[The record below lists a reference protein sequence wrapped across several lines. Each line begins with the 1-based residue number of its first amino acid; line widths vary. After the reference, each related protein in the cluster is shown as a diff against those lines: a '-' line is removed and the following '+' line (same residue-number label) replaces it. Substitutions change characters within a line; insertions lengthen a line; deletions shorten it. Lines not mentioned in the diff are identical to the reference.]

1 MRLFRSRKQKKAD
14 SETKRRVLFV
24 SHEATRTGAPKI
36 ILNILKHFHAN
47 CDISCETILHS
58 GGFLASEFEQHG
70 VVDCMNLARE
80 PGEELVKRVTKFVQ
94 REKGNLPVMAVC
106 NSMESRF
113 VAQALA
119 SHGIP
124 LISLVH
130 ELPSSYTHED
140 YTTVFDASQRI
151 VFPVH
156 AVREATE
163 AFTDVP
169 YGKGLVLSQG
179 LLNSS
184 FGTGVGRDEAQ
195 QRIRKEL
202 GLPENAFVVLGCGT
216 LDLRKGIDHY
226 VNIARETVTQN
237 NSHTPIHFVWV
248 GEGPRWT
255 HSPYHYVQL
264 DLQNS
269 PARGY
274 VHFIGEREDV
284 EPYFMGSDA
293 FLLTSRVDPFPCV
306 IHEAMASSL
315 PVITFS
321 DSGGA
326 PEAVGNGSGFVVP
339 YGDYGHAGNVI
350 RMLAAQP
357 EIASGMRQ
365 KSFERVHTRYRFDD
379 YADKLI
385 DVCESILGYELRRPI
400 APGSA
405 TATTYPPT
413 IPMHSPQQVAPI
425 QNAPSPSPQAPIQ
438 VPAQAQMMPH
448 TPVVNHQVAQ
458 QHQPHQVSAQPHMY
472 PDQQQQRA
480 A

>member
-1 MRLFRSRKQKKAD
+1 MRLFRSRKKKNTNAE
-14 SETKRRVLFV
+14 SKRRVLFV

-36 ILNILKHFHAN
+36 ILNILKHFNSN
-47 CDISCETILHS
+47 CDIQCETILHS
-58 GGFLASEFEQHG
+58 GGFLAGEFEQNG
-70 VVDCMNLARE
+70 LVDCMNLPRE
-80 PGEELVKRVTKFVQ
+80 PGEELTKRIEKFVA

-113 VAQALA
+113 VANELA
-119 SHGIP
+119 KHGVP

-140 YTTVFDASQRI
+140 YKIVFDASQRI

-179 LLNSS
+179 LLNPK
-184 FGTGVGRDEAQ
+184 FGTGITREESHS
-195 QRIRKEL
+195 RIRKEL
-202 GLPENAFVVLGCGT
+202 GLPENAFIVLGCGT

-226 VNIARETVTQN
+226 VNVARATVAQN
-237 NSHTPIHFVWV
+237 QPNTPIHFVWV

-264 DLQNS
+264 DLENS

-321 DSGGA
+321 GSGGA
-326 PEAVGNGSGFVVP
+326 SEAVGNGSGFVVP
-339 YGDYGHAGNVI
+339 YGDHSHAGNVI
-350 RMLAAQP
+350 RMLASQP
-357 EIASGMRQ
+357 EIASGMRD
-365 KSFERVHTRYRFDD
+365 KSFERVHTRYRFED

-385 DVCESILGYELRRPI
+385 DVCESILGYEIRKPGAHQLATPPAI
-400 APGSA
+400 APTIA
-405 TATTYPPT
+405 PTAPYPAT
-413 IPMHSPQQVAPI
+413 IPMNGHPQTPQHMMPTA
-425 QNAPSPSPQAPIQ
+425 QQAPAPYFGQ
-438 VPAQAQMMPH
+438 
-448 TPVVNHQVAQ
+448 
-458 QHQPHQVSAQPHMY
+458 
-472 PDQQQQRA
+472 DQRRA
-480 A
+480 G